1 MHRVESGLVTGCQ
14 AGRRRHS
21 YTDAAPGP
29 GTSATEATRSA
40 VGLGIEVRDLLYSPD
55 GGLLVAA
62 GYGRVAGLFDAA
74 TGARALTGNVGGAIE
89 DFTAFIA
96 SARENAQLTD
106 RTADREVWIATLREG
121 RNPFDAA
128 TLAALRDR
136 EG

>member
-1 MHRVESGLVTGCQ
+1 MCGAAPDGRLLATGTESGGIRMWDI
-14 AGRRRHS
+14 A
-21 YTDAAPGP
+21 
-29 GTSATEATRSA
+29 TSATEAMRSA

-55 GGLLVAA
+55 GGRLVAA
-62 GYGRVAGLFDAA
+62 GYGRVAACS
-74 TGARALTGNVGGAIE
+74 TPRRARARSPETSGERIE

>member
-1 MHRVESGLVTGCQ
+1 M
-14 AGRRRHS
+14 
-21 YTDAAPGP
+21 
-29 GTSATEATRSA
+29 
-40 VGLGIEVRDLLYSPD
+40 
-55 GGLLVAA
+55 
-62 GYGRVAGLFDAA
+62 FDAA
-74 TGARALTGNVGGAIE
+74 TGARALTGNVAGAIE

-106 RTADREVWIATLREG
+106 RTADREVWIATLRDG